1 MLSVGDYFYFKSN
14 PVDIMCQVDSHIQW
28 LEETYPHHYCYPS
41 RERCWYLNMLLSF
54 ARGRLASVNTD
65 EIERLLS
72 VVIAPEK
79 AHTQRDRKRW
89 DADFSWQLIDV
100 LKRITPEMM
109 TNLSER
115 DVNEE
120 DLPIM
125 HLLRADGV
133 ATDDVRELFDKLGVQ
148 AFTFRLFDRPATL
161 LLEGPKTKEKFLD
174 DLKNEGKEDW
184 FSFVEY
190 RQAIYSVD

>member
-1 MLSVGDYFYFKSN
+1 MFSSERKVDLLQYPIVTNVDKICLVHS
-14 PVDIMCQVDSHIQW
+14 PVPLC
-28 LEETYPHHYCYPS
+28 
-41 RERCWYLNMLLSF
+41 
-54 ARGRLASVNTD
+54 
-65 EIERLLS
+65 S
-72 VVIAPEK
+72 VVDFLLD
-79 AHTQRDRKRW
+79 TQIHRHSRRREVLAANRHSFVCCRKTSGANVR
-89 DADFSWQLIDV
+89 
-100 LKRITPEMM
+100 R
-109 TNLSER
+109 LSER

-161 LLEGPKTKEKFLD
+161 LLEGPKNKEKFLD